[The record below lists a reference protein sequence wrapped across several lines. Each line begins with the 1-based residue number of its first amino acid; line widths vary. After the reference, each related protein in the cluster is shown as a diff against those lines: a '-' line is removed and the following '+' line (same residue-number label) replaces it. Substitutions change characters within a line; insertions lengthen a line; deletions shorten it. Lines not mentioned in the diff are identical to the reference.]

1 MDIKKGTNSLDAGT
15 ASTVEGSSPKHR
27 LSLQSDLDFAKV
39 FSLDLTY
46 RYVAALHDIAGG
58 SIPAYSTAD
67 ARFDWRFSR
76 QFKLSAVGRNLGQ
89 PHHVEF
95 GGPDPGPNV
104 GIVRSAYGEI
114 TWAH

>member
-1 MDIKKGTNSLDAGT
+1 
-15 ASTVEGSSPKHR
+15 

-46 RYVAALHDIAGG
+46 RYVAVLPDVAGG
-58 SIPAYSTAD
+58 SIPAYSTGD
-67 ARFDWRFSR
+67 ARFDWRFAR
-76 QFKLSAVGRNLGQ
+76 EFKLSAVGRNLAQ

-104 GIVRSAYGEI
+104 GIRRGFYGEI
-114 TWAH
+114 TFTK